1 MEDRIS
7 YFERML
13 ADNPENPTGLLAL
26 ANEYKKAGREEDEAA
41 VLKRYVEAHERERTL
56 EGNAPLGSPSAPASP
71 GTARGRSSCWA
82 PRPRLPARRAA
93 RSPA

>member
-26 ANEYKKAGREEDEAA
+26 ANEYKKAGRDEDEAA
-41 VLKRYVEAHERERTL
+41 VLKRYVRAHERERT
-56 EGNAPLGSPSAPASP
+56 
-71 GTARGRSSCWA
+71 GRQHA
-82 PRPRLPARRAA
+82 PRLFFRARPTGDGAGA
-93 RSPA
+93 IEFVGA